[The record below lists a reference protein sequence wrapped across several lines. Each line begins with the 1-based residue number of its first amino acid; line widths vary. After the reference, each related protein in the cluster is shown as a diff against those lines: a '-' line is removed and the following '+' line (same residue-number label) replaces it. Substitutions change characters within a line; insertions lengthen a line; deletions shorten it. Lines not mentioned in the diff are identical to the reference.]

1 MQATIFIEVFSKL
14 SDSRVKRTKK
24 HSLLDIL
31 GLALFAVLAGAQAY
45 TEIEDFCRHH
55 RAWLKSYFLL
65 PNGIPSHDT
74 FARVFAMIDSEAFQ
88 ACFFE
93 WVKKLIDFFPENVIP
108 IDGKA
113 MRATR
118 DTRKKFKALH
128 VVSAWSCANGLS
140 LGQIKVDEKSNEI
153 VAVPELLKK
162 LCIEGA
168 IITLDA
174 MGCQRAL
181 AEQIVDAKADYIFR
195 VKANQE
201 GLLEALK
208 STFTTAEQKNYQEI
222 MHFTAEDQVNNDH
235 GRIEQRT
242 CIVLPMMYCAMMRKK
257 WKGLKSLV
265 LIISQRETLEE
276 KTTELRYY
284 ISSLDPK
291 NPERILTAIRAHW
304 QIENNCH
311 WLLDVA
317 YREDQSRI
325 RDKNAAMNMAWLR
338 KTALALLK
346 RADHIKGGMRRK
358 QLTLWAKPE
367 EALKMLK
374 I

>member
-1 MQATIFIEVFSKL
+1 MQLNVFIEIFSKL
-14 SDSRVKRTKK
+14 SDSRVERTKK
-24 HSLLDIL
+24 HCFLDIL

-55 RAWLKSYFLL
+55 RDWLKSYFIL
-65 PNGIPSHDT
+65 PHGIPSHDT
-74 FARVFAMIDSEAFQ
+74 FARVFSMIDPEAFQ
-88 ACFFE
+88 ECFFI
-93 WVKKLIDFFPENVIP
+93 WVKSLIEFFPEDVIP
-108 IDGKA
+108 IDGKSI
-113 MRATR
+113 RATR
-118 DTRKKFKALH
+118 DTRKGFKALH

-181 AEQIVDAKADYIFR
+181 ATHIIDAKADYIFR
-195 VKANQE
+195 VKANQG
-201 GLLEALK
+201 GLLEALE
-208 STFTTAEQKNYQEI
+208 STFSTANQKNYQDI
-222 MHFTAEDQVNNDH
+222 MHFTAKDEANNDH

-265 LIISQRETLEE
+265 LIISERETLGG
-276 KTTELRYY
+276 KATEFRYY

-291 NPERILTAIRAHW
+291 DPKRILMAIRAHW

-325 RDKNAAMNMAWLR
+325 RDENGAMNMAWLR

-346 RADHIKGGMRRK
+346 RSDHIKGSVRRK
-358 QLTLWAKPE
+358 QLALWAKPQDI
-367 EALKMLK
+367 LNMVK